1 MSSPFSTNQT
11 LANLSA
17 SMRLRRPIIW
27 RPDQGTLEER
37 SANSPFAVDNPDEVF
52 FVEAGSID
60 VFSVPPTPGNG
71 TTGPRRYLWTVSQ
84 GEALFGLLPASAQSH
99 HTVAVAAPG
108 TRLRRLAFRDVQ
120 ARAEAE
126 DWVFTALV
134 EGFVKRL
141 ASAMVSRPE
150 LDVILQE
157 GSAAGVQLGKMAGP
171 MGGLLWVRHTAGTS
185 LLGGLAELPIGPND
199 PPLPL
204 SKGLW
209 LEAATE
215 DVQLDVFDTQTC
227 LASGE
232 AFIGLGHLRSLF
244 GTVITRVA
252 ELEER
257 GELERLERKA
267 QAETRLRTD
276 SLNTLASVLVGPT
289 LEAAVGGEEDPLR
302 RACRVIGER
311 QGIVFKAPPRWE
323 SAGRVRDPLAAICRA
338 SRVRTR
344 RVTLRGEWWKTDSGH
359 LLAFVDKT
367 AAPVALLYTGRGY
380 DLVEPATM
388 KRRPVTQNVA
398 AALNWEAYTFYK
410 PLPDKPISGRDLV
423 MRMLEE
429 SRPELR
435 FILLTAL
442 GTGLLQLLI
451 PIAMNR
457 MLGQIVPAALLP
469 QVWTLLLSLIGVHI
483 GIAFFNLARAF
494 TLSRV
499 EGRSNASLQGAL
511 VDRLLALPVPFFRD
525 NPVGELAGR
534 ALTINAARATLTGA
548 APVSVLA
555 GVFSILY
562 LILLVYY
569 NWRLSLVA
577 LAMMLLSLWLV
588 THFAKKTVRAQ
599 RENLAVQGKVSGLVY
614 QMISGIAKLRVAA
627 AEGRLFARWA
637 QGFKKQAELNFK
649 AHQLQNVIKVYN
661 DILPDI
667 SALALFW
674 IAGYLV
680 RNGHKIDTA
689 DFISFNSAYGALF
702 ASLTQLSQ
710 TLVNVMGV
718 APIIERA
725 KPILE
730 VVPEVEAA
738 KPDPG
743 SLAGRIEVLNVS
755 FSYRKDGPR
764 VLNDVSIAAMP
775 GEYVAL
781 VGPSGSGK
789 STTLRMLLGFEEPT
803 SGVVSYDGQDLRV
816 VDLSG
821 LRSQIGVVLQNSRLM
836 SGSVFDNIVGSAPL
850 TIDDAWS
857 AAEMAGLADDI
868 RDFPMGLHT
877 VVAEGG
883 ANLSGGQ
890 QQRLLIARALV
901 RRPRILFFDEATS
914 ALDNRTQQQVS
925 ESLERLN
932 ATRIVIAHRL
942 STIRNADKIY
952 VMTKGE
958 VAQSG
963 SFSELAAQKGLFA
976 DLIARQKI

>member
-1 MSSPFSTNQT
+1 MSSPFLTNQP
-11 LANLSA
+11 LAGLSD
-17 SMRLRRPIIW
+17 SMRIRQPIFW
-27 RPDQGTLEER
+27 RPDQGKVEER
-37 SANSPFAVDNPDEVF
+37 SANTPFPVDNPDEVF

-60 VFSVPPTPGNG
+60 VFSVPPMPGDG
-71 TTGPRRYLWTVSQ
+71 AAGPRRYLWTVSQ
-84 GEALFGLLPASAQSH
+84 GEALFGLEPATGHAH

-120 ARAEAE
+120 TRAEAE
-126 DWVFTALV
+126 DWVFTRLID
-134 EGFVKRL
+134 GFVKRL
-141 ASAMVSRPE
+141 AGAMVSRPE
-150 LDVILQE
+150 LDVVLTE
-157 GSAAGVQLGKMAGP
+157 GTATGVPLGKMAGP
-171 MGGLLWVRHTAGTS
+171 IGDLVWVRHTSGS
-185 LLGGLAELPIGPND
+185 SRFGGAAELPVGPYD

-204 SKGLW
+204 CKGLW

-227 LASGE
+227 LGSGE
-232 AFIGLGHLRSLF
+232 AFLGLGHLRSLF
-244 GTVITRVA
+244 GTVIARIA
-252 ELEER
+252 ELEDR
-257 GELERLERKA
+257 AELERLERKA
-267 QAETRLRTD
+267 QAETRMRSETLVG
-276 SLNTLASVLVGPT
+276 LASVLTGPT
-289 LEAAVGGEEDPLR
+289 LAAAVGGEEDPLR
-302 RACRVIGER
+302 RACRVIGEA
-311 QGIVFKAPPRWE
+311 QGIVFKPPPRWE
-323 SAGRVRDPLAAICRA
+323 AAGRVRDPLAAICRA
-338 SRVRTR
+338 SRVRSR

-367 AAPVALLYTGRGY
+367 AAPVALLYNGRGY
-380 DLVEPATM
+380 ELVEPATM
-388 KRRPVTQNVA
+388 KRRPVSQNVA

-410 PLPDKPISGRDLV
+410 PLPDKPIGGRDLV
-423 MRMLEE
+423 RRMVEE
-429 SRPELR
+429 ARPEIR
-435 FILLTAL
+435 FIMLTAL

-457 MLGQIVPAALLP
+457 MLGQIVPSALKP
-469 QVWTLLLSLIGVHI
+469 QVWTLFLALVGVHL
-483 GIAFFNLARAF
+483 GIALFNLTRAF

-499 EGRSNASLQGAL
+499 EGRSNSSLQGAV

-562 LILLVYY
+562 LILLAYY

-577 LAMMLLSLWLV
+577 LAIMLLSLWIV
-588 THFAKKTVRAQ
+588 THFAKRTVRAQ
-599 RENLAVQGKVSGLVY
+599 RANLAVQGKVSALVY

-637 QGFKKQAELNFK
+637 EGFKKQAELSFRS
-649 AHQLQNVIKVYN
+649 HQLQNVIKVYN
-661 DILPDI
+661 DILPDL

-680 RNGHKIDTA
+680 RNGHTIDTA
-689 DFISFNSAYGALF
+689 DFISFNAAYGALF

-710 TLVNVMGV
+710 TLVHVMGV
-718 APIIERA
+718 QPIIERA

-730 VVPEVEAA
+730 IVPEVEAA

-743 SLAGRIEVLNVS
+743 ALAGRIEVLHVT
-755 FSYRKDGPR
+755 FSYRKDGP
-764 VLNDVSIAAMP
+764 VILDDVSVTAMP

-803 SGVVSYDGQDLRV
+803 SGVVCYDGQDLRV

-821 LRSQIGVVLQNSRLM
+821 LRSQVGVVLQNSRLM

-925 ESLERLN
+925 DSLERLN

-942 STIRNADKIY
+942 STIRNADRIY
-952 VMTKGE
+952 VMEKGR

-976 DLIARQKI
+976 ELIARQKV